1 MKFSSREEKLAKF
14 AVLGVGRW
22 GTLIS
27 WYINKIGHDLVIW
40 GREGSKN
47 TENLISKR
55 CNSSVC
61 FGPEVTICSDLN
73 IALKQDYIVI
83 SINSQNFR
91 SFISDLKDKNL
102 NLDSKKIILCMKGIE
117 ESTGCRLTEIFH
129 EFFPTTPVA
138 IWVGPGHVKSITNGI
153 PTCMVID
160 SQNEDLKNELIPL
173 LSSDLIKCFK
183 GNDLIGNEIGAACK
197 NVLGIAAGVLDA
209 LKMEALKGPLMVMGA
224 REVSK
229 LIEKKGG
236 NKESSYGLCHLGDFQ
251 ATLFSHE
258 SNNRKFGES
267 LVTGEKVSFVAEGV
281 GTSKAINKICSETN
295 LDLPICSEI
304 YKVINGIR
312 KPQESIKY
320 LFSI

>member
-1 MKFSSREEKLAKF
+1 M
-14 AVLGVGRW
+14 LGVGRW

-27 WYINKIGHDLVIW
+27 WYISRLGHNLVIW
-40 GREGSKN
+40 GREGSKK
-47 TENLISKR
+47 TEDLISKR

-61 FGPEVTICSDLN
+61 FGPEVNICSDLN
-73 IALKQDYIVI
+73 LALAQDYIVI

-91 SFISDLKDKNL
+91 SFLSDLKDRNINL
-102 NLDSKKIILCMKGIE
+102 ESKKVILCMKGIE
-117 ESTGCRLTEIFH
+117 ESTGLRLTEIFS
-129 EFFPTTPVA
+129 EFFPNTPVA

-160 SQNEDLKNELIPL
+160 SKNENLKNELILL
-173 LSSDLIKCFK
+173 LSSNLIKCFK
-183 GNDLIGNEIGAACK
+183 GNDLVGNEIGAACK

-209 LKMEALKGPLMVMGA
+209 LNMESLKGPLMVMGA

-236 NKESSYGLCHLGDFQ
+236 KRESAYGLCHLGDFQ

-267 LVTGEKVSFVAEGV
+267 LVTGEKISFIAEGV
-281 GTSKAINKICSETN
+281 GTSKAINKICSDIK

-304 YKVINGIR
+304 YKVIDRIKTPR
-312 KPQESIKY
+312 EAIKY
-320 LFSI
+320 LFSSKGS

>member
-1 MKFSSREEKLAKF
+1 MAKF

-61 FGPEVTICSDLN
+61 FGPEVTICSDLKA
-73 IALKQDYIVI
+73 ALKQDYIII

-91 SFISDLKDKNL
+91 AFLSDIKGKNM
-102 NLDSKKIILCMKGIE
+102 NLDSKKVILCMKGIE
-117 ESTGCRLTEIFH
+117 ESTGLRLTEIFN
-129 EFFPTTPVA
+129 EFFPNTMVA
-138 IWVGPGHVKSITNGI
+138 IWVGPGHVKSITSGI

-160 SQNEDLKNELIPL
+160 SKNEDLKDELIPL
-173 LSSDLIKCFK
+173 LSSDLIKCFR
-183 GNDLIGNEIGAACK
+183 GSDLIGNEIGAACK
-197 NVLGIAAGVLDA
+197 NVLGIAAGILDA
-209 LKMEALKGPLMVMGA
+209 LNMEALKGPLMVMGA
-224 REVSK
+224 REVAK

-236 NKESSYGLCHLGDFQ
+236 NRESAYGLCHLGDFQ

-267 LVTGEKVSFVAEGV
+267 LVTGEKILFVAEGV
-281 GTSKAINKICSETN
+281 GTSKAVYKICNETD
-295 LDLPICSEI
+295 LDLPIYSEI
-304 YKVINGIR
+304 YKVINGIGTPR
-312 KPQESIKY
+312 ESIKY
-320 LFSI
+320 LFSKGS

>member
-1 MKFSSREEKLAKF
+1 MAKF

-27 WYINKIGHDLVIW
+27 WYINRLGHNLVIW

-61 FGPEVTICSDLN
+61 FGPEVTICSDLDV
-73 IALKQDYIVI
+73 ALKQEYIVI

-91 SFISDLKDKNL
+91 SFLSGLKDKNID
-102 NLDSKKIILCMKGIE
+102 LDSKKVILCMKGIE
-117 ESTGCRLTEIFH
+117 ESTGFRLTEIFN
-129 EFFPTTPVA
+129 EFFPNTEVA

-160 SQNEDLKNELIPL
+160 SKNENLKNELISL

-183 GNDLIGNEIGAACK
+183 GNDLVGNEIGAACK
-197 NVLGIAAGVLDA
+197 NILGIAAGVLDA
-209 LKMEALKGPLMVMGA
+209 LNMESLKGPLMVMGA

-229 LIEKKGG
+229 LIEKMGG
-236 NKESSYGLCHLGDFQ
+236 NAESAYGLCHLGDFQ

-267 LVTGEKVSFVAEGV
+267 LVTGEKISFVAEGV
-281 GTSKAINKICSETN
+281 GTSKAINKICNDIN
-295 LDLPICSEI
+295 LDLPICTEI
-304 YKVINGIR
+304 YKVINKIKTPR
-312 KPQESIKY
+312 EAIKY
-320 LFSI
+320 LFSNKES